1 MLIYIPKMDG
11 LLCLEWQ
18 NVAGGYVFKAMQD
31 IIQILLNRPI
41 SLKEF
46 LILI

>member
-11 LLCLEWQ
+11 HLCLEWL
-18 NVAGGYVFKAMQD
+18 NVAGEYVFKAMLG
-31 IIQILLNRPI
+31 IIQTLPNRPI

-46 LILI
+46 LI